1 MEEDQAPETGAH
13 GGKLVDYIAGVAFY
27 DDGTDTDGTTWRVSE
42 PYEDPDA
49 IAASAVRHARMM
61 RRLGYVVPNPRPA
74 PKG

>member
-1 MEEDQAPETGAH
+1 M
-13 GGKLVDYIAGVAFY
+13 AFY